1 MDQQQALINKIKGTK
16 TKQPVKGTTKGTT
29 PGTSKG
35 ITPGTGTGT
44 ISKFIFM
51 DFCQPAK
58 VYLII
63 ALLTSIYY
71 VSTGQDF
78 IWIIV
83 KAILFIIWGFLLN
96 KLCTA
101 GYKSLAWLFAI
112 IPQAI
117 FIVCTLKVSPALPPM
132 PVTPQTTNGGGWLSG
147 GSTA

>member
-1 MDQQQALINKIKGTK
+1 MEQQQALISKIKGTK
-16 TKQPVKGTTKGTT
+16 PKQPVKGTSKGTT
-29 PGTSKG
+29 PGT
-35 ITPGTGTGT
+35 GTGTGT

-112 IPQAI
+112 IPHAI
-117 FIVCTLKVSPALPPM
+117 FILCTLKVSPALPPM
-132 PVTPQTTNGGGWLSG
+132 PVTPQTTPGGWLSG